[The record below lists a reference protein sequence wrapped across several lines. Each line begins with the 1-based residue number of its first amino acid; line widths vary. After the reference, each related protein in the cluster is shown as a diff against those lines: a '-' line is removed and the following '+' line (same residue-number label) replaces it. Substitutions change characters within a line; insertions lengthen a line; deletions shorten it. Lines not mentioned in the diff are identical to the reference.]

1 VVGPDLRGCE
11 THGLADYRVYRYKNG
26 RTERRCL
33 VCQRER
39 QASVHNNGVRC
50 RRGHLKTP
58 WSWRYYSGIWRC
70 LTCQYVARKLSLEKQ
85 RSA

>member
-1 VVGPDLRGCE
+1 MRGCE
-11 THGLADYRVYRYKNG
+11 THGLADYRVYHYSDG

-33 VCQRER
+33 ACRREKT
-39 QASVHNNGVRC
+39 AIHHNFGPRC

-58 WSWRYYSGIWRC
+58 WSWRFYSGIWRC
-70 LTCQYVARKLSLEKQ
+70 LTCQYIARKLWLEKQ